1 MTGVICRKI
10 VTLVVASVAALAVGA
25 PAVLAQSEYPS
36 GVNLRK
42 GMGQGATDAYG
53 TFDLNSGQ
61 KQTLSSLKGDRIH
74 RICITGSAIN
84 VMANGNVFAVDSG
97 DCIDIE
103 SSSVEVENPA
113 GGGEA
118 AGTYE
123 SYPVGPRRR
132 QQ

>member
-1 MTGVICRKI
+1 MTGVFCRKAM
-10 VTLVVASVAALAVGA
+10 TLVVASVAALAVSA

-36 GVNLRK
+36 GFNLRK
-42 GMGQGATDAYG
+42 GMGQGGTSAYG
-53 TFDLNSGQ
+53 SFDLNAGQ
-61 KQTLSSLKGDRIH
+61 KQTISNLKGDRLH
-74 RICITGSAIN
+74 RICISGSSIN
-84 VMANGNVFAVDSG
+84 VMANGNVFAIDSG

-103 SSSVEVENPA
+103 ASSVEVENPS

-118 AGTYE
+118 IGTYE

>member
-1 MTGVICRKI
+1 MTGVFCRKAM
-10 VTLVVASVAALAVGA
+10 TLLVASVAALAVSA

-36 GVNLRK
+36 GFNLRK
-42 GMGQGATDAYG
+42 GMGQGGTSAYG
-53 TFDLNSGQ
+53 SFDLNAGQ
-61 KQTLSSLKGDRIH
+61 KQTISNLKGDRLH
-74 RICITGSAIN
+74 RICISGSSIN
-84 VMANGNVFAVDSG
+84 VMANGNVFAIDSG

-103 SSSVEVENPA
+103 ASSVEVENPS

-118 AGTYE
+118 IGTYE

>member
-1 MTGVICRKI
+1 MTGVFCRKAM
-10 VTLVVASVAALAVGA
+10 TLLVASVAALAVSA

-36 GVNLRK
+36 GFNLRK
-42 GMGQGATDAYG
+42 GMGQGGTSAYG
-53 TFDLNSGQ
+53 SFDLNAGQ
-61 KQTLSSLKGDRIH
+61 KQTISNLKGDRLH
-74 RICITGSAIN
+74 RICISGSSIN
-84 VMANGNVFAVDSG
+84 VMANGNVFAIDSG

-103 SSSVEVENPA
+103 ASSVEVENPS

-118 AGTYE
+118 IGIYE